1 MAAIPIWK
9 DKIVE
14 ITGTSVQ
21 FRIYDSANSISLYQG
36 VAHAKP
42 GESSVKIRV
51 NDICADYL
59 VNALPTLTDRTFT
72 SFALPSFVVQKY
84 SGGSW
89 STIETIQF
97 YNDWSYDY
105 GFNSDVLSYPINGR
119 VTADMFILHSQKNIT
134 ASQSA
139 TYTKSNG
146 TSTAKMITISP
157 TPNDGTCVY
166 DAGAVSDTIRINIGL
181 TTYHVVDGCHKYA
194 LYYVNAFGGWDQ
206 FLLEGNDMEMDEV
219 TRHIREVEYSNTLLV
234 NRGMDN
240 YVNEID
246 KSFTLNSGLLTDAQA
261 SRMHHLLNSPLVYLC
276 EISTGNMIPVIM
288 KTNTCEYKTFSN
300 QGNKMFNYTMQVEI
314 AQNRIRR

>member
-21 FRIYDSANSISLYQG
+21 FRVYDSANSISLYQG

-105 GFNSDVLSYPINGR
+105 GASPSDLSCPINGR
-119 VTADMFILHSQKNIT
+119 VDDRMFILFSGKEMSSLS
-134 ASQSA
+134 ASYHK
-139 TYTKSNG
+139 TNG
-146 TSTAKMITISP
+146 TSSSRTITLSSTPATGTGAFKADAVSNVDRITIKSR
-157 TPNDGTCVY
+157 TY
-166 DAGAVSDTIRINIGL
+166 YLAGS
-181 TTYHVVDGCHKYA
+181 CFKYA
-194 LYYVNAFGGWDQ
+194 LDFTSFDINLF
-206 FLLEGNDMEMDEV
+206 FLFHD
-219 TRHIREVEYSNTLLV
+219 
-234 NRGMDN
+234 
-240 YVNEID
+240 
-246 KSFTLNSGLLTDAQA
+246 
-261 SRMHHLLNSPLVYLC
+261 P
-276 EISTGNMIPVIM
+276 IP
-288 KTNTCEYKTFSN
+288 
-300 QGNKMFNYTMQVEI
+300 G
-314 AQNRIRR
+314 

>member
-1 MAAIPIWK
+1 MAAIPIWN

-89 STIETIQF
+89 SNVETIQF

-105 GFNSDVLSYPINGR
+105 GFSGATLSDPINGK
-119 VTADMFILHSQKNIT
+119 VTTDMFILFSGKGIGNI
-134 ASQSA
+134 SA
-139 TYTKSNG
+139 AYHKTNG
-146 TSTAKMITISP
+146 TITSRSTIVSP
-157 TPNDGTCVY
+157 TPNDGTCVF
-166 DAGAVSDTIRINIGL
+166 DAGAVANTERIAITGIN
-181 TTYHVVDGCHKYA
+181 YFVVPGCHKYA

-206 FLLEGNDMEMDEV
+206 FLLEGNDMMTDEV

-240 YVNEID
+240 YVNEV
-246 KSFTLNSGLLTDAQA
+246 KKTLTLYSGFLTDDQA

-276 EISTGNMIPVIM
+276 HIPSGDMIPVIM

-300 QGNKMFNYTMQVEI
+300 QGNKMVNYTMQVEI